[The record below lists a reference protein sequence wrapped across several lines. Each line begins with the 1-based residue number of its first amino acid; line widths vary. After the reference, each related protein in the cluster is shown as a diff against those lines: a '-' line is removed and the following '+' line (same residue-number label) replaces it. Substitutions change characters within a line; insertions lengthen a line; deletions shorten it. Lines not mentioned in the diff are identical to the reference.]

1 MSVEPGF
8 GGQAFMPE
16 SLNTV
21 RALVEMRERHGL
33 DFEIEIDGG
42 INMSNIADVV
52 EAGVDVVV
60 AGSAIFGADD
70 PAEAVKAFKNA

>member
-1 MSVEPGF
+1 
-8 GGQAFMPE
+8 
-16 SLNTV
+16 
-21 RALVEMRERHGL
+21 MRERHGL

-60 AGSAIFGADD
+60 AGSAIFGAED